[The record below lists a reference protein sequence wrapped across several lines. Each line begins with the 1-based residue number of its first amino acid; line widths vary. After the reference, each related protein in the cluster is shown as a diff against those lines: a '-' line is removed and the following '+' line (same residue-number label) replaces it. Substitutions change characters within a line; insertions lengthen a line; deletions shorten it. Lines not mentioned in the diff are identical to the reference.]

1 MIKEIQRFD
10 FQGKTT
16 FVKAV
21 LEPPFK
27 MMTDMYDE
35 ACFYFVKTGKRR
47 MYSATEKIELVANEG
62 VVLQC
67 GKYINNYIAS
77 EEIVYCESI
86 AVHLFPE
93 VLRLVYDNEFPD
105 FLTNIQTVESA
116 GFERVESTSL
126 LENYIQSLE
135 FYFSNP
141 SLVSD
146 ELLKL
151 KIKELLLLLSKTDNV
166 GIIKTLLAGMFDPLE
181 INFKEVIEA
190 NIYNN
195 LSVQDLAE
203 LTNLSLSSFKRE
215 FEKHFSSSPAKYIKR
230 RKLEKATKLLKN
242 TELRITDVAFDSG
255 FNDLAH
261 FSKSFQSEYGLAPSD
276 YRDS

>member
-1 MIKEIQRFD
+1 M
-10 FQGKTT
+10 
-16 FVKAV
+16 
-21 LEPPFK
+21 
-27 MMTDMYDE
+27 
-35 ACFYFVKTGKRR
+35 
-47 MYSATEKIELVANEG
+47 
-62 VVLQC
+62 
-67 GKYINNYIAS
+67 
-77 EEIVYCESI
+77 
-86 AVHLFPE
+86 
-93 VLRLVYDNEFPD
+93 
-105 FLTNIQTVESA
+105 
-116 GFERVESTSL
+116 
-126 LENYIQSLE
+126 
-135 FYFSNP
+135 
-141 SLVSD
+141 SD